1 MSSLKRGFD
10 GICEQVNGEEERW
23 SRVGG
28 HGGERSPSFLF
39 MSSSGSSSSRSAIPR
54 NHCDQ
59 SVV

>member
-10 GICEQVNGEEERW
+10 GICERVNGEEERW

-28 HGGERSPSFLF
+28 HGGERSPSSLF
-39 MSSSGSSSSRSAIPR
+39 MSSSGSPSRSAIPR